1 MTSECMHEKSV
12 PQNAAVEICSAHV
25 KDGTIALIKHDL
37 IPAGRGKDAK
47 LSLALN
53 TL

>member
-1 MTSECMHEKSV
+1 MHEKITVS
-12 PQNAAVEICSAHV
+12 QNAPIEICPTHV
-25 KDGTIALIKHDL
+25 EDGTIALVKHDL

-47 LSLALN
+47 LSLAFN